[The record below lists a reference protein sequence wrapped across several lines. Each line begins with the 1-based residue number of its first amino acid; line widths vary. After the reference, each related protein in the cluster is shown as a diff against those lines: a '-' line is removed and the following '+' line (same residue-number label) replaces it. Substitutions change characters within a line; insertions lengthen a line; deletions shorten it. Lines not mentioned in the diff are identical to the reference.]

1 MSDFVTPA
9 AGECNGVGG
18 HNQRLTPSA
27 AGTEQTTQAPQGRD
41 RETTNRPPE
50 TRRRPSAHLR
60 DRGGTEHRKQETGA
74 CGQDGV
80 GGVCVGSSRVCMP
93 ACAHPRR
100 FLLVSCWKLAHLV
113 ISDYKSVCGTTVP
126 QFFGRDKH
134 TNMSRFECML
144 TETGTLRVLV
154 YVGSQSVFKQSKN
167 KQVQVVCR

>member
-1 MSDFVTPA
+1 MGAVCLSCEVPIKSA

-27 AGTEQTTQAPQGRD
+27 AGTGKTMQAPQGRD
-41 RETTNRPPE
+41 RETTNRTPE
-50 TRRRPSAHLR
+50 TPRRRSAHLR
-60 DRGGTEHRKQETGA
+60 DGGATEHRKQETGA

-100 FLLVSCWKLAHLV
+100 FLLVSCCLLAHLV

-126 QFFGRDKH
+126 QFFGWDKH
-134 TNMSRFECML
+134 TNMGRFECML
-144 TETGTLRVLV
+144 TDTGTYRALV
-154 YVGSQSVFKQSKN
+154 YVVSQSVFK
-167 KQVQVVCR
+167 